1 MELIN
6 RLRESVDPGDNVAV
20 YVDGPNMIRSEF
32 DLDLD
37 DLREAVEDLGN
48 LKIAKMFLNQ
58 FASDKLIEAI
68 IAQGFEAELGLA
80 GQKDRESDVD
90 VYMAVSAMEAVF
102 DDDIDVV
109 VLVTRDTDFLPVIQK
124 TKEHGKR
131 SVIVA
136 VESGFSTALENAADQ
151 TIFIGDTA

>member
-6 RLRESVDPGDNVAV
+6 RLRKSVDPGDTVAV

-48 LKIAKMFLNQ
+48 LKIARMFLNQ

-151 TIFIGDTA
+151 TILIGDTN

>member
-1 MELIN
+1 MTLID
-6 RLRESVDPGDNVAV
+6 RLRKSVDPGDNVAV

-37 DLREAVEDLGN
+37 DLREAAEGLGN

-151 TIFIGDTA
+151 TIFIGDSE

>member
-1 MELIN
+1 MDLIN
-6 RLRESVDPGDNVAV
+6 RLRKSVDPGDNVAV

-37 DLREAVEDLGN
+37 DLREAAEGLGN

-151 TIFIGDTA
+151 TIFIGDSE